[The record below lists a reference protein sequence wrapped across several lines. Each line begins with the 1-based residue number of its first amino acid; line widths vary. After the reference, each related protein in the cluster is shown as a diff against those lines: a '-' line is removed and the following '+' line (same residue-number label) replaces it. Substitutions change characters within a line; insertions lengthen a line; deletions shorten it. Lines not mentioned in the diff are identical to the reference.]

1 MNVKKIAIIGA
12 ISLVVIGCV
21 LAAGCTSNQSTIP
34 ATSTNTIVGAWIAP
48 YDNGNGMVGKDV
60 EVFNAD
66 GIGYYII
73 YEDAG
78 FTHLLKNGQL
88 TWKKNDNGTYERTSN
103 ESVQTVI
110 HNAETDTYTDFKY
123 PSAVKTRMDP
133 VTGIW
138 AGAGTAPSGKPSIN
152 THVLLNDGTG
162 YHFHTLGDGTITAGK
177 NTWTRNSDG
186 TYVLKFS
193 DSVES
198 TWKLNAAGN
207 EITSSSGNSFKKYF
221 ADSYYYLSYLGKWV
235 GKDSDSTVILCG
247 DGTGLRINGTTGD
260 IATFSWSIPEFG
272 KLTCHFQSGNSSL
285 TGEPLA
291 GTETTY
297 TYDRANDIF
306 VNDFTGY
313 RYGHDLIW
321 NKA

>member
-1 MNVKKIAIIGA
+1 MKKIML
-12 ISLVVIGCV
+12 ISAVALVVLGCV
-21 LAAGCTSNQSTIP
+21 IAAGCTSTQSTEK
-34 ATSTNTIVGAWIAP
+34 IVGAWIAP

-66 GIGYYII
+66 GTGYYII

-221 ADSYYYLSYLGKWV
+221 ADSYYYSPYLGKWV
-235 GKDSDSTVILCG
+235 GTNSNNTRFFYG
-247 DGTGLRINGTTGD
+247 DGTGFRINGTTGD
-260 IATFSWSIPEFG
+260 ISRFTWTIPETG
-272 KLTCHFQSGNSSL
+272 KLTCHLLSGNSST
-285 TGEPLA
+285 TGESLA
-291 GTETTY
+291 GTDKVFIYNRETDSITSESTGY
-297 TYDRANDIF
+297 TYVHEHFLN
-306 VNDFTGY
+306 
-313 RYGHDLIW
+313 LS
-321 NKA
+321 